1 MLFEYKKY
9 SFYTNN
15 QPLLTALLLGLVIT
29 ASLQLSIIVFSELQ
43 PPEKVTPE
51 LLVNWL
57 TLPQKRA
64 SMQNK
69 KPVPVKPAP
78 VKSAQ
83 QIKKKVVKKE
93 VRRKPVQRKK
103 NTYSAL
109 AKKVAEIKPSRQ
121 ENIITNNKSVK
132 ANAESNNLPTP
143 VPIFKLT
150 EAPRF
155 LHKEPLE
162 YPESMR
168 TLGNAG
174 IVKLSV
180 LIDKYGVV
188 RKVTIVE
195 SAGNEFDDQAKK
207 AILASTFFAAKI
219 KDEPVASI
227 LKLSVKFNLI

>member
-1 MLFEYKKY
+1 M
-9 SFYTNN
+9 
-15 QPLLTALLLGLVIT
+15 LTALILGLVIT
-29 ASLQLSIIVFSELQ
+29 AMLQISIKLLSEIT
-43 PPEKVTPE
+43 PPEKVAPE

-57 TLPQKRA
+57 TLPQQRA
-64 SMQNK
+64 SIQNK
-69 KPVPVKPAP
+69 KPVPLKPDPAKP
-78 VKSAQ
+78 VQ
-83 QIKKKVVKKE
+83 QKKKKTIKKE
-93 VRRKPVQRKK
+93 VRRKPVQAKQSS
-103 NTYSAL
+103 YSAL
-109 AKKVAEIKPSRQ
+109 AKKTAEIQPVRQ
-121 ENIITNNKSVK
+121 ENIIKSSEKIKKNLENN
-132 ANAESNNLPTP
+132 NDLPTP

-168 TLGNAG
+168 TLGNTG
-174 IVKLSV
+174 IVKLSI

-188 RKVTIVE
+188 REVTIVE
-195 SAGNEFDDQAKK
+195 SAGDEFDDQAKK

>member
-1 MLFEYKKY
+1 
-9 SFYTNN
+9 
-15 QPLLTALLLGLVIT
+15 
-29 ASLQLSIIVFSELQ
+29 
-43 PPEKVTPE
+43 
-51 LLVNWL
+51 
-57 TLPQKRA
+57 
-64 SMQNK
+64 
-69 KPVPVKPAP
+69 
-78 VKSAQ
+78 
-83 QIKKKVVKKE
+83 
-93 VRRKPVQRKK
+93 
-103 NTYSAL
+103 
-109 AKKVAEIKPSRQ
+109 VAEIKPSRQ

>member
-103 NTYSAL
+103 
-109 AKKVAEIKPSRQ
+109 
-121 ENIITNNKSVK
+121 
-132 ANAESNNLPTP
+132 
-143 VPIFKLT
+143 
-150 EAPRF
+150 
-155 LHKEPLE
+155 
-162 YPESMR
+162 
-168 TLGNAG
+168 
-174 IVKLSV
+174 
-180 LIDKYGVV
+180 KYLFGV
-188 RKVTIVE
+188 
-195 SAGNEFDDQAKK
+195 S
-207 AILASTFFAAKI
+207 
-219 KDEPVASI
+219 
-227 LKLSVKFNLI
+227 